1 MFFKRFI
8 LLLFLSVINFS
19 YAIVFPSVSQD
30 SIVKQGGFPVIGK
43 AGEELFSIY
52 HKSGD
57 LSAAERAKIISE
69 RIKKIDANSFS
80 KDSLNILTD
89 KENLEIVYG
98 NQTLLNITDLDT
110 LETQKSKKELAHFY
124 TDIISANLDISESK
138 YIPKNIF
145 LKVFYAR

>member
-19 YAIVFPSVSQD
+19 YAIVLPSFSQD

-52 HKSGD
+52 HKSRD

-80 KDSLNILTD
+80 KDSLNVLTD

-98 NQTLLNITDLDT
+98 NQTLLNITELDT

-124 TDIISANLDISESK
+124 TDVISANLDIIDK
-138 YIPKNIF
+138 
-145 LKVFYAR
+145 